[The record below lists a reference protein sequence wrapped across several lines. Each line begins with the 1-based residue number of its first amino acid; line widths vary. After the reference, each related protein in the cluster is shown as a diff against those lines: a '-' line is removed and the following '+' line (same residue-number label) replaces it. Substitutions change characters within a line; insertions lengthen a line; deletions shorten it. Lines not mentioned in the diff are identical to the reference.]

1 MTRAWNLFIFVLS
14 VLICI
19 SSQEERTYQRTLPSG
34 AKVVCD
40 FCPPGDYQRSP
51 CTLTRPTE
59 CRQCRDGFYTEFWN
73 YVPECLPCD
82 PCEVNQEEIR
92 PCTRFHNRVC
102 QCKPG
107 YFWHSHYCKKHT
119 VCSLGEGVKTEG
131 TPSKDTVCEPC
142 ANGHYAAGPEGNK
155 RCTPYTACKGQ
166 EKPVISGTNWHDNIC
181 VTCDNFT
188 TQGWPTLIKPLLS
201 ELFAHQNGKR
211 QIHRLRRFVQ
221 SENMTS
227 EHTVQ
232 DWLNQASEEQLK
244 NLPEKLERVNLQ
256 HLSLKVDHKIKRFI
270 QEAKYC
276 DNSIM

>member
-1 MTRAWNLFIFVLS
+1 LIFLSLLLS
-14 VLICI
+14 VE
-19 SSQEERTYQRTLPSG
+19 SRTYQRTLPSG

-59 CRQCRDGFYTEFWN
+59 CRQCRDSFYTEFWN

-82 PCEVNQEEIR
+82 PCEVNQEEKR

-142 ANGHYAAGPEGNK
+142 TSGHYAAGPEGNK
-155 RCTPYTACKGQ
+155 RCTPYTTCKGQ
-166 EKPVISGTNWHDNIC
+166 EKLVISGTNWHDNIC
-181 VTCDNFT
+181 VTWDNFT
-188 TQGWPTLIKPLLS
+188 TQGT
-201 ELFAHQNGKR
+201 
-211 QIHRLRRFVQ
+211 
-221 SENMTS
+221 
-227 EHTVQ
+227 
-232 DWLNQASEEQLK
+232 
-244 NLPEKLERVNLQ
+244 
-256 HLSLKVDHKIKRFI
+256 
-270 QEAKYC
+270 
-276 DNSIM
+276 